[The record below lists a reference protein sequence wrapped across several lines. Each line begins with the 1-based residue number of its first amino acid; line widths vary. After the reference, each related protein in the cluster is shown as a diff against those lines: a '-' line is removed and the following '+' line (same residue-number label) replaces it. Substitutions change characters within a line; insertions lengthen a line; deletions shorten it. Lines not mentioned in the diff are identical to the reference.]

1 MLVEIDLYLND
12 LALLPGLS
20 GHEQKVAAYMR
31 TVFEAHGFD
40 VNIDTLGNCI
50 ATLPGTEKDAPV
62 VMVFAHMDS
71 LGFMV
76 RYIEPDGF
84 IRIERLGGI
93 PEKVLPSTQVAVG
106 RRDGTYAQGVIGIKQ
121 HHVTPPEEK
130 YVVDKYMS
138 LFVDI
143 GAKSKGEVLEQGID
157 VGSPIVY
164 KPRYQRLLGTKRLG
178 TAMDNRSGCA
188 ALLMLSQ
195 MLAGKPQKSTIC
207 LVGTIWEEFNLR
219 GAMMAARTVKPDIAI
234 GIDGGAA
241 SDTPDLAGRGSI
253 RLGGG
258 PVLTHYNFHGRGTL
272 NGTIPH
278 PGMVRLM
285 EEAAQKANITFQRNA
300 LVGGL
305 TDASYLQLEQAGVK
319 CVDIGAARRY
329 THGPCEVADIA
340 DTQKLCQWVFA
351 ALNTDFTCFDFSR

>member
-1 MLVEIDLYLND
+1 MLSSVDKYLEDLT
-12 LALLPGLS
+12 LLPGLS
-20 GHEQKVAAYMR
+20 GHEQKVSAYMKGVLV
-31 TVFEAHGFD
+31 THGFS
-40 VNIDTLGNCI
+40 VSIDTLGNCI
-50 ATLPGTEKDAPV
+50 AALPGTDPEAPR

-71 LGFMV
+71 LGFV
-76 RYIEPDGF
+76 ARYIESDGF

-93 PEKVLPSTQVAVG
+93 PEKVLPATQVVLT
-106 RRDGTYAQGVIGIKQ
+106 RRDGSIVQGVIGIKQ

-130 YVVDKYMS
+130 YIVDKYMK

-143 GAKSKGEVLEQGID
+143 GAKSKQEVLDQGID
-157 VGSPIVY
+157 IGTPIVY
-164 KPRYQRLLGTKRLG
+164 KPFYQRLAGTKRLA
-178 TAMDNRSGCA
+178 TFLDNRTGCA
-188 ALLMLSQ
+188 SLLTLAE
-195 MLAGKPQKSTIC
+195 MLAGKPQRSPIY

-241 SDTPDLAGRGSI
+241 SDTPDLFGRGELA
-253 RLGGG
+253 LGHG

-285 EEAAQKANITFQRNA
+285 EKAAEDAEVSIQRNA
-300 LVGGL
+300 FVGGL
-305 TDASYLQLEQAGVK
+305 TDASYLQLEQSGIK

-329 THGPCEVADIA
+329 THGPGEVADIA
-340 DTQKLCQWVFA
+340 DTEVLCQWVFK
-351 ALNTDFTCFDFSR
+351 ALQKDFRAVDFTR